1 MKTQLGDSHHA
12 VPVWST
18 LFGIATLLL
27 AVAVAVPDLALAQD
41 PNSLAGKKIK
51 LVVPFSPG
59 GSVDGLARTI
69 AEGLQRSSGAQ
80 VMVENKPGAGGNIA
94 ANQVAKSGGSSMS
107 SSDTISLLINSINH
121 YVNPVL
127 VRNSGYD
134 AFKDFV
140 PVAHVG
146 TMPYVFVA
154 PPASK
159 LESLKDFA
167 AQARAEPGKLSWG
180 FGGNGTLGHFL
191 GIALEDAAKVK
202 GNPVAYR
209 GGPELLTALGGN
221 HIDLVVMTVQSA
233 APLIKQGRI
242 KALAIA
248 GAQRNKVLPQLPA
261 ATEQIEQYQPLNGY
275 AFMLAP
281 AGTPDALLVQL
292 QREMNLVLRSEAFA
306 RRLDADGAVVQFF
319 ATPAEA
325 KTYFDKDGAAWE
337 SLTRK
342 AGLKVE

>member
-1 MKTQLGDSHHA
+1 MTTQLGDSHHA

-41 PNSLAGKKIK
+41 PNSLTGKKIK

-107 SSDTISLLINSINH
+107 GSDTISLLINSINH

-134 AFKDFV
+134 GFKDFV
-140 PVAHVG
+140 PVAHLG

-159 LESLKDFA
+159 LESLKDFV

-180 FGGNGTLGHFL
+180 F
-191 GIALEDAAKVK
+191 
-202 GNPVAYR
+202 
-209 GGPELLTALGGN
+209 GGN

-281 AGTPDALLVQL
+281 AGTPDALLVPL